1 MGRLAVPPS
10 DDGIPVTWHDLTA
23 TRQEREERCR
33 GAQFAENN
41 EIYIYTYVCMYIYI
55 MIYNDI

>member
-41 EIYIYTYVCMYIYI
+41 DIYIHMYVCMYIYI

>member
-41 EIYIYTYVCMYIYI
+41 DIYIYTYVCMYIY
-55 MIYNDI
+55 NDI